1 MSDDPVKLIL
11 RWDVQSG
18 SETEYSEFIVS
29 DFIPRVNRLGI
40 GDVQFW
46 YTSFGE
52 CPQIQVEL
60 VAESKAQMH
69 NIIRSEEW
77 NSLHERLADMVDNLS
92 QKMIRATGSIQL

>member
-1 MSDDPVKLIL
+1 MAEPVKLIL

-60 VAESKAQMH
+60 VAESKEQMH
-69 NIIRSEEW
+69 HIIRSEEW
-77 NSLHERLADMVDNLS
+77 GALQERLADMVDNLS